1 MNVDSPFVLW
11 IPSSLEEPSV
21 QEFLQKQHTLTHAI
35 RKGIV
40 SNIELWECLEMLEEV
55 YTNIE
60 IDDFLDRLK
69 SSADNHGYV
78 D

>member
-1 MNVDSPFVLW
+1 MDTSSPFVLW

-21 QEFLQKQHTLTHAI
+21 HEFVQRQHTLTHAI
-35 RKGIV
+35 RKGIL
-40 SNIELWECLEMLEEV
+40 SDIELWECLEMLEET

-60 IDDFLDRLK
+60 IDGFLDGLE
-69 SSADNHGYV
+69 SCAHGYS